1 MPMWY
6 QIKSFLEVYDAN
18 VLRRVTCGSYAEN
31 RIPNRRFNGKVGTKD
46 TDCAGEIERAQ
57 YRKLIQTI
65 QYALYIGC
73 A

>member
-31 RIPNRRFNGKVGTKD
+31 KIPNRRSNGKLRPKNTEY
-46 TDCAGEIERAQ
+46 AGETKRESN
-57 YRKLIQTI
+57 TEN
-65 QYALYIGC
+65 
-73 A
+73 